1 MLCGWPF
8 AEPPANLRRVV
19 LAFGVS
25 DEGGDVMT
33 RRLHYVDWLRVL
45 AVLLLFPFHTWRVFN
60 AGDAFYVKSAYL
72 SETVNSII
80 WFIDFWHMPLLF
92 LLAGAST
99 YFALTKRSGSQ
110 YLGERFTR
118 LFVPLLF
125 GWLVLIPPQTWYGA
139 RFNSGYT
146 GSFLTYLTSG
156 DFLVWNVQGGGD
168 YYGGFG
174 LGHLWFIMYL
184 FLIAL
189 FALPL
194 LLLWRGK
201 RGARGVQASARFL
214 AHPASWPVVGFGLML
229 AEALPSPIEDKG
241 FFYFM
246 AYFLLGYLI
255 MADETF
261 LDSAE
266 RWRWPALIL
275 GAGILVA
282 RMIGWRTFEIQPDP
296 SVMRTIFTTA
306 VLSAVWMMLIAALGL
321 GRRHLDRPSRP
332 LAYLAE
338 GSYAV
343 YILHQTVIVV
353 LAFYLV
359 ELPGPWVVQWAALL
373 GASVLVT
380 FAIYEVVRQLNPLR
394 FLFGMK
400 PKRREQPAEPRPA
413 A

>member
-1 MLCGWPF
+1 M
-8 AEPPANLRRVV
+8 A
-19 LAFGVS
+19 
-25 DEGGDVMT
+25 
-33 RRLHYVDWLRVL
+33 RRLHYIDWLRVL

-60 AGDAFYVKSAYL
+60 AGDPFYVKSAFL
-72 SETVNSII
+72 SETINAFI

-99 YFALTKRSGSQ
+99 YFALTKRSGGQ

-146 GSFLTYLTSG
+146 DSFVHYITSG
-156 DFLVWNVQGGGD
+156 DFLVWNVQAGGD

-174 LGHLWFIMYL
+174 LGHLWFILYL

-194 LLLWRGK
+194 LLLWRSN
-201 RGARGVQASARFL
+201 RGVGFVGRFSRFL
-214 AHPASWPVVGFGLML
+214 AHPASWPVVGFLLMI
-229 AEALPSPIEDKG
+229 AEALPSPIEDKS

-246 AYFLLGYLI
+246 TLFLLGYVI
-255 MADETF
+255 MADDVF

-266 RWRWPALIL
+266 RWRWPALAL
-275 GAGILVA
+275 GSGIIIT
-282 RMIGWRTFEIQPDP
+282 RMIGWRTFDSQPDP
-296 SVMRTIFTTA
+296 SVLRTIFTTL
-306 VLSAVWMMLIAALGL
+306 VLMSVWLMLVAALGL
-321 GRRHLDRPSRP
+321 GRRLLDRPNRA

-338 GSYAV
+338 GSYAL

-359 ELPGPWVVQWAALL
+359 ELPGPWIVQWAALL
-373 GASVLVT
+373 AAAVLVT

-400 PKRREQPAEPRPA
+400 PKASR
-413 A
+413 